1 LIVSNHADLDLDE
14 EDERTDLPASP
25 QDADL
30 EDGGGDLDDMARPKS
45 TPSIAPT
52 WLATPACSKRARA
65 PPLGPRHR
73 CAGRRRRPSARP
85 AEKEPHPPPPLNLTR
100 GSAAAPFPWSV
111 PTRHVA
117 FADRPDVIR
126 FDALDDIVSEAA
138 RPDHDNETLLVPGA
152 PEANPTLPPIRPSS
166 PSSRP

>member
-52 WLATPACSKRARA
+52 RLATPACSKRAA
-65 PPLGPRHR
+65 
-73 CAGRRRRPSARP
+73 RRRWGRA
-85 AEKEPHPPPPLNLTR
+85 
-100 GSAAAPFPWSV
+100 
-111 PTRHVA
+111 
-117 FADRPDVIR
+117 I
-126 FDALDDIVSEAA
+126 DAQAGGVGRQLGRLRRNRIHL
-138 RPDHDNETLLVPGA
+138 RL
-152 PEANPTLPPIRPSS
+152 
-166 PSSRP
+166 